1 MKKILFA
8 LLSLILLVACSKN
21 SHIPN
26 TSILDEILSE
36 ELSDVLDYEKSHE
49 INYGGFNGFEE
60 MYPAIRGVVKEMSE
74 IEKAKYARL
83 TYRELVNAQIA
94 SSDSTLHNKYAK
106 QWKEKYD
113 SYLPKAKQ
121 IAKEMENNMLISYRL
136 EATMSN
142 SYGFSNFRNWLRR
155 NGYSKYLSSAVVD
168 MVYVNEDSWIYENIM
183 KDKIDSD
190 FDTESNWVAMK
201 MLESVKDKYPLGYE
215 FLLKRRQEYQSA
227 MDELMRNL

>member
-1 MKKILFA
+1 
-8 LLSLILLVACSKN
+8 
-21 SHIPN
+21 
-26 TSILDEILSE
+26 
-36 ELSDVLDYEKSHE
+36 
-49 INYGGFNGFEE
+49 
-60 MYPAIRGVVKEMSE
+60 
-74 IEKAKYARL
+74 
-83 TYRELVNAQIA
+83 
-94 SSDSTLHNKYAK
+94 
-106 QWKEKYD
+106 
-113 SYLPKAKQ
+113 
-121 IAKEMENNMLISYRL
+121 MLISYRM